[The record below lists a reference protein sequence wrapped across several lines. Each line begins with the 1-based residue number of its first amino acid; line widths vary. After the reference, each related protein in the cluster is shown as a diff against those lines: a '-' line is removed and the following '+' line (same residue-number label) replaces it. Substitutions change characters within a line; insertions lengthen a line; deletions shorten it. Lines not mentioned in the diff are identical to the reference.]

1 MSSRVQKGNTVF
13 RPLAKARS
21 RTTAPSISRQPSAI
35 PEFLSES
42 SNTQASFP
50 LLPTSSSLPNL
61 SEVDQAVINASVL
74 SETLLQ
80 DSQITSPLSTIPE
93 SSARGPANPTL
104 ILSPSVVAPP
114 RPKPAVPIVVG
125 TRPPRPTPSIPSII
139 PVPSSTANPIA
150 QSQSRSVVPPSI
162 QVSRAQQAATT
173 SVPVPVHAN
182 LSINGSG
189 SSESLNTSN
198 NVPTD
203 SIRTPADATSSI
215 SADPSILD
223 SQTQETAP
231 KTRRRKKNEDGGPKK
246 TKKRRTKSTDLED
259 TEDERERSSSKQPR
273 SRASSVTPRP
283 RKWAPSV
290 PPYDPDA
297 DPGEDV
303 DPTTITMAD
312 LCVDTGQGRV
322 SRKAAEILSHHAA
335 WKTQNREKR
344 ARMKALME
352 ARKYG
357 REEEEEEQHQD
368 GTQDDATAS
377 ELPTAG
383 LATSSENNP
392 PNAVDSAANF
402 DYSQDLATS
411 RFNVQVR
418 IGPNGEMVI
427 DEESLVV
434 DRVENDGTEN
444 YTHVVESDHTKF
456 VNSGT
461 YSKRFRGSRWS
472 AEETELFYDALSQYG
487 ENYELIAYV
496 LPGRDRKSCKNKFKA
511 EDKKN
516 HARIN
521 HCLANSTPVDVKT
534 LSRMTGKDFSGPVP
548 EIRAPPPPPQ
558 IAAPEVEEDDAATQ
572 NEGPSRPT
580 KKRSRSKSQGLNDSD
595 VVVIGDAA
603 NFDESSNGA

>member
-21 RTTAPSISRQPSAI
+21 RTTAPTVSRQPSVI
-35 PEFLSES
+35 PELLSGP
-42 SNTQASFP
+42 SNTSASFP
-50 LLPTSSSLPNL
+50 LPTSSSLPKL
-61 SEVDQAVINASVL
+61 PEVDQAGINASVL

-80 DSQITSPLSTIPE
+80 DFQITSPLSTIPE
-93 SSARGPANPTL
+93 SSARGPAKPPL
-104 ILSPSVVAPP
+104 IFSPSVAVPP
-114 RPKPAVPIVVG
+114 RPKPAVPIAVG
-125 TRPPRPTPSIPSII
+125 TRPPRPASSIPSII
-139 PVPSSTANPIA
+139 PVPSPTANPIA
-150 QSQSRSVVPPSI
+150 QSQSRSRSVAPPSI
-162 QVSRAQQAATT
+162 QVSRLQQAAT
-173 SVPVPVHAN
+173 SVPVPAN

-189 SSESLNTSN
+189 SSESLNTSS

-203 SIRTPADATSSI
+203 PIMTPGDATNSI

-223 SQTQETAP
+223 SQTLETAP
-231 KTRRRKKNEDGGPKK
+231 KSRRRKKSEDGGPKK

-259 TEDERERSSSKQPR
+259 TETERERSSSKQPG
-273 SRASSVTPRP
+273 SRASSSTPRP
-283 RKWAPSV
+283 RKRPPSA

-297 DPGEDV
+297 NPGEDV
-303 DPTTITMAD
+303 DPTTMTMAE

-322 SRKAAEILSHHAA
+322 SRKAAEILSNHAA

-352 ARKYG
+352 AKKYG
-357 REEEEEEQHQD
+357 REEEEEEQRQD
-368 GTQDDATAS
+368 GTEDDATAS
-377 ELPTAG
+377 QPPTAG
-383 LATSSENNP
+383 PATSPKNNA
-392 PNAVDSAANF
+392 PNAVDSAADF

-444 YTHVVESDHTKF
+444 YTHVVESDHSKF

-461 YSKRFRGSRWS
+461 YSRRFRGSRWS

-487 ENYELIAYV
+487 QNYELIAYV

-548 EIRAPPPPPQ
+548 EIRAPPLPPK

-572 NEGPSRPT
+572 NEGPSRPA
-580 KKRSRSKSQGLNDSD
+580 KRSRSKSQGLNDSD